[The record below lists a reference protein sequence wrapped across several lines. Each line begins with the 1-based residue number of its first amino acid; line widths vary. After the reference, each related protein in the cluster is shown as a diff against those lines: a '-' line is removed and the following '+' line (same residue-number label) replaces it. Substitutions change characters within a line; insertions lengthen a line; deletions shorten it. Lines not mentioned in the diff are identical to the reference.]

1 MPGVQIRVDA
11 GFGDNLHP
19 GGIDNLLHFLGSHF
33 VSTRRVGSLATARPE
48 RGRVADFRI
57 RTLLFL
63 EEVFPEYRRSPLAAG
78 ARKWPQLEGP
88 AWGAVYPQGQ
98 FCSRSTLIEK
108 TGFRFFR
115 ACNAAPDERV
125 FQTSARSLRYCAL
138 ILLS

>member
-1 MPGVQIRVDA
+1 MIMPGVQIRVDA

-63 EEVFPEYRRSPLAAG
+63 EEVFPEYRRSQLAAG
-78 ARKWPQLEGP
+78 VRKWPQSAGLR
-88 AWGAVYPQGQ
+88 GALFTPKGK
-98 FCSRSTLIEK
+98 FE
-108 TGFRFFR
+108 
-115 ACNAAPDERV
+115 AAV
-125 FQTSARSLRYCAL
+125 L
-138 ILLS
+138 